1 MAHYW
6 NRLNIFRGRVEI
18 NMDQLENKW
27 WQSICNGGKHP
38 TYGWQHVVGCKPHLI
53 NDVNDAMVPDHLF
66 QKWCSL
72 LQTHVL
78 VPTNGRKSWFQ
89 IFHLVGARHN
99 DIQENMIK
107 RRFWRVNFD
116 EPSWFWAVE
125 VDGSRMKPTRPAEL
139 ILSRLQG
146 KPNNPNMNIYV
157 CVCESL

>member
-139 ILSRLQG
+139 ILSRLLG
-146 KPNNPNMNIYV
+146 KPNNPNMNIYIY
-157 CVCESL
+157 ESL